1 MCLLADNS
9 AMETLPQLL
18 HASLW
23 TRSLTAGQVAR
34 VEAETVVRT
43 LPLGVPVCRK
53 GEPVEH
59 WIGIIDG
66 LVKMTSMNSAG
77 KTTTFLG
84 VTSGGW
90 FGEGSLLKDRHRKY
104 DVVTLRESRVAYMP
118 RATFEWL
125 LDTSIE
131 FNRFL
136 LLQLNERLGQFIGM
150 VENERLLETD
160 ARVAR
165 SLASLFNPLLYPEQA
180 TDVQLS
186 QEEVGYLTGVSR
198 QRVNQSLQVLERAGL
213 IRVEYGRL
221 RILDLDGL
229 RCFPEPSQAGMLGR
243 ATPPETAIAAERARS
258 ASSHSARSGVARP
271 RKRSESSR

>member
-1 MCLLADNS
+1 MRTLA
-9 AMETLPQLL
+9 ELL

-23 TRSLTAGQVAR
+23 TRNLSTEQVAR
-34 VEAETVVRT
+34 VERETLVRD
-43 LPLGVPVCRK
+43 LPVGVPVCRK

-59 WIGIIDG
+59 WIGLIDG
-66 LVKMTSMNSAG
+66 LVKMTSVTPEG
-77 KTTTFLG
+77 KTTTFTG

-90 FGEGSLLKDRHRKY
+90 FGEGSLLKDPIRKY

-125 LDTSIE
+125 LDTEIG

-136 LLQLNERLGQFIGM
+136 LMQLNERLGQFIAM
-150 VENERLLETD
+150 VEYERLLQPD

-165 SLASLFNPLLYPEQA
+165 SLAGLFNPLLYPDQA

-186 QEEVGYLTGVSR
+186 QEELGYLAGVSR
-198 QRVNQSLQVLERAGL
+198 QRVNQALQVLEKAGL
-213 IRVEYGRL
+213 VKVEYGRI

-229 RCFPEPSQAGMLGR
+229 RNFMG
-243 ATPPETAIAAERARS
+243 
-258 ASSHSARSGVARP
+258 
-271 RKRSESSR
+271 

>member
-1 MCLLADNS
+1 MYPGGLSGYVFSLTIRAV
-9 AMETLPQLL
+9 ETLSELL
-18 HASLW
+18 RASLW
-23 TRSLTAGQVAR
+23 TRSLTPAQVAR
-34 VEAETVVRT
+34 VEAETQVRV
-43 LPLGVPVCRK
+43 LPVGVPVCRK

-59 WIGIIDG
+59 WIGLIDG
-66 LVKMTSMNSAG
+66 LVKMTSVTPEG

-90 FGEGSLLKDRHRKY
+90 FGEGSLLKDKTRKY

-125 LDTSIE
+125 LGSSIE

-136 LLQLNERLGQFIGM
+136 LMQLNERLGQFIAM
-150 VENERLLETD
+150 VEYERLLEPD

-165 SLASLFNPLLYPEQA
+165 SLAALFNPVLYPEQL

-198 QRVNQSLQVLERAGL
+198 QRANQALQVLEKAGL
-213 IRVEYGRL
+213 LKVEYGRIK
-221 RILDLDGL
+221 ILDLEGL
-229 RCFPEPSQAGMLGR
+229 RGF
-243 ATPPETAIAAERARS
+243 T
-258 ASSHSARSGVARP
+258 
-271 RKRSESSR
+271 